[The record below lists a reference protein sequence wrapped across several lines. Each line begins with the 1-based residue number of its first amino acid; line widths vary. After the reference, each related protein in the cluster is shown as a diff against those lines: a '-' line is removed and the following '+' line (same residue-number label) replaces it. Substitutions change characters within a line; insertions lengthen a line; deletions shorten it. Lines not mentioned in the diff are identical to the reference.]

1 MIEITNLTKRY
12 GRHVAVNKLNLTVR
26 KGTVFGVVGENGAGK
41 TTTLS
46 MLATLTVPTA
56 GKAVIDGYEVVKE
69 SMLVRR
75 TIGYM
80 PDSFGVYDDIT
91 CTEYLQ
97 FFADCY
103 EVARPIASERAAE
116 LLEWV
121 GLTAKKDVYVNA
133 LSRGMQ
139 QRLELARCL
148 IHDPSVLILDEPTS
162 GLDPRSRIEMRSIL
176 QRLRNLGKTV
186 LISSHILHELTSV
199 ADEIGVI
206 RGGELAAIA
215 SVSVM
220 LQHSSAF
227 RTLWIT
233 GSAEPAKWVQVLSHD
248 PHVLEVRHVE
258 TGVEVTYAGTVE
270 QQAELMRSLLEA
282 GVVLYQ
288 FSERPT
294 DIEQLFLRLTDKAGD
309 EQ

>member
-12 GRHVAVNKLNLTVR
+12 GRHLAVNRLNLTVR

-56 GKAVIDGYEVVKE
+56 GRAVIDGYEITKE
-69 SMLVRR
+69 STLVRKS
-75 TIGYM
+75 IGYM
-80 PDSFGVYDDIT
+80 PDAFGVYDDIT
-91 CTEYLQ
+91 CSEYLQ

-103 EVARPIASERAAE
+103 EVARPIASARAEE

-121 GLTAKKDVYVNA
+121 GLTAKRDVYVNA

-162 GLDPRSRIEMRSIL
+162 GLDPRSRIEMRGIL
-176 QRLRNLGKTV
+176 QRLRDLGKTV
-186 LISSHILHELTSV
+186 LISSHILHELSSV

-206 RGGELAAIA
+206 RGGELAAVA

-227 RTLWIT
+227 RTLWLE
-233 GSAEPAKWVQVLSHD
+233 GVAAPQDWERVLQRD
-248 PHVLEVRHVE
+248 PSVLEIQLNAS
-258 TGVEVTYAGTVE
+258 GAEVTYAGTVE
-270 QQAELMRSLLEA
+270 QQAELMKNIVDA
-282 GVVLYQ
+282 GIVLYQ

-294 DIEQLFLRLTDKAGD
+294 DIEQLFLRLTDRVG
-309 EQ
+309 EEV

>member
-1 MIEITNLTKRY
+1 MIDIINLTKRY
-12 GRHVAVNKLNLTVR
+12 GRQVAVNQLNLTIR

-46 MLATLTVPTA
+46 MLATLTTPTS
-56 GKAVIDGYEVVKE
+56 GKAYIDGFEISKE
-69 SMLVRR
+69 PMQVRR
-75 TIGYM
+75 SIGYM
-80 PDSFGVYDDIT
+80 PDAFGVYDDIT
-91 CTEYLQ
+91 VAEYLQ

-103 EVARPIASERAAE
+103 EVARPVAETRALE

-121 GLTAKKDVYVNA
+121 GLSDRKDVYVNA

-148 IHDPSVLILDEPTS
+148 IHDPSVLVLDEPAS
-162 GLDPRSRIEMRSIL
+162 GLDPRSRIEMRGVL
-176 QRLRNLGKTV
+176 QRLRDLGKTV
-186 LISSHILHELTSV
+186 LISSHILHELSSV

-206 RGGELAAIA
+206 RDGELSAIA

-220 LQHSSAF
+220 LSHSTAF

-233 GSAEPAKWVQVLSHD
+233 GLADKSLWHQVLEQD
-248 PHVLEVRHVE
+248 PHIIDIRFVDP
-258 TGVEVTYAGTVE
+258 GVEVTYAGTVE
-270 QQAELMRSLLEA
+270 QQAELMRNLMDA
-282 GVVLYQ
+282 GIVLYQ

-309 EQ
+309 DE